1 MQQSQFTSILE
12 SLTIRQNNNGIN
24 INNND
29 TM

>member
-1 MQQSQFTSILE
+1 MQQSQFASILE